1 VIQRIQH
8 VFLVLAVVL
17 NAAYLFSPLFERA
30 AEDPASWI
38 MSGILAG
45 VGIATLIAIAVIFMF
60 KNRRNQM
67 SWLRRGLIFQI
78 LGLGFSAGVLFS
90 MGGISVNLID
100 EGLSILLPMV
110 AFFFMII
117 SLIYIRKDEK
127 LVRSID
133 RLR

>member
-8 VFLVLAVVL
+8 VFLALAVVL

-30 AEDPASWI
+30 SEDPASWI

-45 VGIATLIAIAVIFMF
+45 VGIATLVAALVVFMYR
-60 KNRRNQM
+60 NRNNQIQ
-67 SWLRRGLIFQI
+67 WLRRGLIFQI

-90 MGGISVNLID
+90 MGGVSVNLID
-100 EGLSILLPMV
+100 EGMSILLPTV
-110 AFFFMII
+110 AFLFMIVA
-117 SLIYIRKDEK
+117 LIYIRKDER

>member
-8 VFLVLAVVL
+8 VFLVLAVIL

-45 VGIATLIAIAVIFMF
+45 VGIATLVAAVAIFMF
-60 KNRRNQM
+60 KNRKNQM
-67 SWLRRGLIFQI
+67 VWLRRGLIFQV

-90 MGGISVNLID
+90 MGGVSVNLID
-100 EGLSILLPMV
+100 EGLSILLPAV
-110 AFFFMII
+110 AFLFMVIA
-117 SLIYIRKDEK
+117 LIYIRKDEQ
-127 LVRSID
+127 LVRSMD

>member
-1 VIQRIQH
+1 MIQRIQH
-8 VFLVLAVVL
+8 VFLILAVIL

-45 VGIATLIAIAVIFMF
+45 VGIATLVAAVTIFMF
-60 KNRRNQM
+60 KNRKNQM
-67 SWLRRGLIFQI
+67 VWLRRGLIFQI

-90 MGGISVNLID
+90 MGGVSVNLID
-100 EGLSILLPMV
+100 EGLSILLPAV
-110 AFFFMII
+110 AFLFMVIA
-117 SLIYIRKDEK
+117 LIYIRKDEQ
-127 LVRSID
+127 LVRSMD

>member
-1 VIQRIQH
+1 MIQRIQH
-8 VFLVLAVVL
+8 VFLILAVIL

-45 VGIATLIAIAVIFMF
+45 VGIATLVAAVTIFMF
-60 KNRRNQM
+60 KNRKNQM
-67 SWLRRGLIFQI
+67 VWLRRGLIFQV

-90 MGGISVNLID
+90 MGGVSVNLID
-100 EGLSILLPMV
+100 EGLSILLPAV
-110 AFFFMII
+110 AFLFMVIA
-117 SLIYIRKDEK
+117 LIYIRKDEQ
-127 LVRSID
+127 LVRSMD

>member
-1 VIQRIQH
+1 MIQRIQH
-8 VFLVLAVVL
+8 VFLVLAVIL

-45 VGIATLIAIAVIFMF
+45 VGIATLVAAVAIFMF
-60 KNRRNQM
+60 KNRKNQM
-67 SWLRRGLIFQI
+67 VWLRRGLIFQV

-90 MGGISVNLID
+90 MGGVSVNLID
-100 EGLSILLPMV
+100 EGLSILLPAV
-110 AFFFMII
+110 AFLFMVIA
-117 SLIYIRKDEK
+117 LIYIRKDEQ
-127 LVRSID
+127 LVRSMD

>member
-1 VIQRIQH
+1 MIQRIQH
-8 VFLVLAVVL
+8 AFLVLAVIL

-45 VGIATLIAIAVIFMF
+45 IGIATIVATVVIFMF
-60 KNRRNQM
+60 KSRKNQM
-67 SWLRRGLIFQI
+67 VWLRRGLIFQI

-90 MGGISVNLID
+90 MGGISVNLMD
-100 EGLSILLPMV
+100 EGLSILLPAV
-110 AFFFMII
+110 AFLFMII
-117 SLIYIRKDEK
+117 GLIYIRKDEQ
-127 LVRSID
+127 LVRSMD

>member
-1 VIQRIQH
+1 MIQRIQH
-8 VFLVLAVVL
+8 VFLALAVVL

-45 VGIATLIAIAVIFMF
+45 VGIATITAVTVIFMY
-60 KNRRNQM
+60 KNRRTQM
-67 SWLRRGLIFQI
+67 VWLRRGLIFQV
-78 LGLGFSAGVLFS
+78 LGMGFSAGVLFS
-90 MGGISVNLID
+90 MGGIGTHLID
-100 EGLSILLPMV
+100 EGMSILLPAV
-110 AFFFMII
+110 AFLFMII
-117 SLIYIRKDEK
+117 ALIYIRKDEQ